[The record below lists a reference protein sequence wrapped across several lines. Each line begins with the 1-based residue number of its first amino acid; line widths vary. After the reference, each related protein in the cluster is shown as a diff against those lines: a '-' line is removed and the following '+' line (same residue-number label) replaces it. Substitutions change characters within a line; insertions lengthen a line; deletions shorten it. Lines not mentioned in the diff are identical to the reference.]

1 MRVLPLLTVVL
12 DAFDPAD
19 FLLSDGGVQ
28 HNEPSEHVRT
38 LQSFLENDKAVGTG
52 ELDLQNVEEETVM
65 ADLAADMVVV
75 DMVTETTTNAN
86 TTDADIALANALL
99 VDMISSEGIDSSPKK
114 DDVVGKDESEVQQF
128 PRDPLL
134 KDLLQH
140 ARINESEGSG
150 GFESTTS
157 ESSVSTR
164 STTSG
169 STTTTTSTSTT
180 TTTSTTSSTQEII
193 ESSTIIEATTMGSG
207 DFVVELNEPVTDLM
221 DSTAQTTSENFNTV
235 LMENDIRHNSARH
248 KNIEIVCRAQS
259 MCVSLS
265 HSFMTELWPGAGVDD
280 LHFEELC
287 DDYSLSV
294 SFSCLLSTTA
304 LLTHFR

>member
-1 MRVLPLLTVVL
+1 MRVLPLLAAAFE
-12 DAFDPAD
+12 AFDPAD

-28 HNEPSEHVRT
+28 HRQPSEHVRT
-38 LQSFLENDKAVGTG
+38 LQTFLENDKTNGTG
-52 ELDLQNVEEETVM
+52 ELNLEKVEEDRVM
-65 ADLAADMVVV
+65 AELAADMVVV

-99 VDMISSEGIDSSPKK
+99 VDMISSEGVESSPEKE
-114 DDVVGKDESEVQQF
+114 DDAVDESEVPQY

-140 ARINESEGSG
+140 ARNSQSEGSG
-150 GFESTTS
+150 DSDVESTTL
-157 ESSVSTR
+157 ESSTSTR
-164 STTSG
+164 TNSIASSSTSIV
-169 STTTTTSTSTT
+169 TSTSPIMST
-180 TTTSTTSSTQEII
+180 TTSSTLEIS
-193 ESSTIIEATTMGSG
+193 ESSTIIDMIETTTVGSG
-207 DFVVELNEPVTDLM
+207 DFIVEMNELVTDL
-221 DSTAQTTSENFNTV
+221 TEITTQAMVPNDFDTV

-248 KNIEIVCRAQS
+248 QNVEIVCRAQS

-265 HSFMTELWPGAGVDD
+265 HNFMTELWPGAGVDD

-294 SFSCLLSTTA
+294 SFTCLLTTRA
-304 LLTHFR
+304 